1 MESGKITHE
10 SRKKHSLTST
20 HTQCLTLNNFVD
32 TKLTTIIRRAPNE
45 LSIIAN
51 VCWAN
56 KSSYRHAKNDGKR
69 ALKVF

>member
-51 VCWAN
+51 VVGRIN
-56 KSSYRHAKNDGKR
+56 HRIGMRKMMGKER
-69 ALKVF
+69 